1 MEGRPAAEDRE
12 YMRKEFLIYG
22 SPAIGEEEI
31 AEVLDTIR
39 SGWLGTGPKT
49 ERFEREFAAYLHV
62 KHCAAV
68 SSCTAA
74 LHLAMLAA
82 GIKKGDEVIVPA
94 MTFCSTANAVIH
106 AGATPVFADIELP
119 GMTIDPAD
127 VKRKIT
133 TRTKAI
139 LPVHFYGR
147 PADMDALHALARKHR
162 LLLIGD
168 AAHAIETRYRGKTAG
183 QLCDITCFSFYI
195 TKNMT
200 TVEGGM
206 VATDRKAWADSIKVL
221 ALHGMSKDAWAR
233 YSDRG
238 YRHYEVVSAGF
249 KYNMTDLQA
258 SFGLHQLNRLEQN
271 LAQREEI
278 WQAYNRSLAGLPLIL
293 PADPAPDIRH
303 ARHIYAVRVARGSPL
318 DRDELMD
325 ALYKRN
331 IGTGVHYTT
340 LHLHK
345 FYRENFGYKRGDFPN
360 AEAVGKTTLS
370 LPLSPKLTD
379 KDVQDVIDAVKESL
393 LS

>member
-1 MEGRPAAEDRE
+1 
-12 YMRKEFLIYG
+12 MRKEFLVYG

-31 AEVLDTIR
+31 AEVLATIR

-49 ERFEREFAAYLHV
+49 ERLEREFAAYLHV
-62 KHCAAV
+62 RHCAAV

-94 MTFCSTANAVIH
+94 MTFCSTANAVVH
-106 AGATPVFADIELP
+106 AGATPVFADIGLP

-127 VKRKIT
+127 TQRKIT
-133 TRTKAI
+133 KRTRAI

-147 PADMDALHALARKHR
+147 PADMDALRALARRHR
-162 LLLIGD
+162 LVLIGD
-168 AAHAIETRYRGKTAG
+168 AAHAIETRYHGKTAG

-206 VATDRKAWADSIKVL
+206 VATGRKEWADRIKGL

-233 YSDRG
+233 YSDKG
-238 YRHYEVVSAGF
+238 YKHYEVVSAGF
-249 KYNMTDLQA
+249 KNNMTDIQA
-258 SFGLHQLNRLEQN
+258 SFGLHQLKRLEKN
-271 LAQREEI
+271 LVRREKI
-278 WQAYNRSLAGLPLIL
+278 WKTYNAAFKNLPLIL
-293 PADPAPDIRH
+293 PADPAPGTRH

-318 DRDELMD
+318 DRDGLMD

-331 IGTGVHYTT
+331 IGTGVHYTA

-345 FYRENFGYKRGDFPN
+345 YYRETFGYKKGDFPN
-360 AEAVGKTTLS
+360 AEAVGTTTLS

-379 KDVQDVIDAVKESL
+379 ADVQDVINAVKGSL